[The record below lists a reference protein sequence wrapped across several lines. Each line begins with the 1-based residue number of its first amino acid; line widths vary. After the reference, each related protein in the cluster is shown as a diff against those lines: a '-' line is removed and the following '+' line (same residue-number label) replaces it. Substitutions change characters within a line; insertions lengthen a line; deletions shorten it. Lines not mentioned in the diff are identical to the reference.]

1 MVGRSG
7 MRSAVWCW
15 LDRKMPRRLKLKIYN
30 TVVRP
35 VIMHGSETRAL
46 RKREE
51 QQLDRTEMRM
61 LRWMLGISLRER
73 RRNDDIRAEAGV
85 VAISEKIRSYKKK
98 KLEEARRS

>member
-1 MVGRSG
+1 MV
-7 MRSAVWCW
+7 
-15 LDRKMPRRLKLKIYN
+15 LDRKTPRRLKLNIYN

-35 VIMHGSETRAL
+35 CSYNVWLRTWAL

-51 QQLDRTEMRM
+51 QQLDRTEIRM

-85 VAISEKIRSYKKK
+85 VARSEKIR
-98 KLEEARRS
+98 EARM